1 MYFIAPVYL
10 FLAVPTFVKRIMSS
24 KGILLQALQH
34 CVINQIHLQSNGA
47 NTISHCLYLSPRGYS
62 TNFYTGR
69 LRPEVQPLTLLY
81 TIFHEKVI
89 HFVYSSLWVACV
101 WPVNTLFPTI
111 VSVFFF
117 VLLLFFFLC
126 NWWRISVPGIL
137 RSTSY
142 ESTHPPPKNWPL
154 GNYFWRTRCSNF
166 RWKWKKNVV
175 LVSAEENGADL
186 SRDWQTMA
194 GWKLHQISFTSR
206 LYYQPLFEKMSPH
219 SEDQRPDTGTA
230 EIEPFSSLVSLLYV
244 SRCYLSVVITSSGF
258 PWHKIIFYQPS
269 NTIAWL
275 FERSSS

>member
-10 FLAVPTFVKRIMSS
+10 FLAVPTFVKQIMSS

-34 CVINQIHLQSNGA
+34 CVIHQIHLQSNGT

-62 TNFYTGR
+62 LNQFLYGEAPPWGPTPYTFI
-69 LRPEVQPLTLLY
+69 Y
-81 TIFHEKVI
+81 
-89 HFVYSSLWVACV
+89 HFSRKSYSFRILELMSCLCLACQH
-101 WPVNTLFPTI
+101 FI
-111 VSVFFF
+111 SYYCFC
-117 VLLLFFFLC
+117 FLC
-126 NWWRISVPGIL
+126 DWWRISVRGIL
-137 RSTSY
+137 QSTSY

-194 GWKLHQISFTSR
+194 GWKFHQISFTSR

-230 EIEPFSSLVSLLYV
+230 EIEPLSSLVSLLYV
-244 SRCYLSVVITSSGF
+244 SRCYSSVVITSSGF
-258 PWHKIIFYQPS
+258 PWHKIIFYQSS

>member
-1 MYFIAPVYL
+1 MVQTPFLTVCISPPGGTQPIFIRGGSALRSNPLPFYIPFFTKKLFISYTRAYELLVFGLSTLYF
-10 FLAVPTFVKRIMSS
+10 
-24 KGILLQALQH
+24 
-34 CVINQIHLQSNGA
+34 
-47 NTISHCLYLSPRGYS
+47 
-62 TNFYTGR
+62 
-69 LRPEVQPLTLLY
+69 
-81 TIFHEKVI
+81 
-89 HFVYSSLWVACV
+89 
-101 WPVNTLFPTI
+101 
-111 VSVFFF
+111 
-117 VLLLFFFLC
+117 LLLFLFFFFCFVVVFFLC